1 MRRAA
6 VLFLVPAVLGLCG
19 CVVSQQEG
27 ERTHVNAADPD
38 EIEFH
43 FNTAF
48 NRTVLFG
55 RSALLLAIAA
65 WLLPRKG
72 TGGSNVVPIVLVVA
86 TLIGSGWLLKTG
98 WSRVFDYR
106 IAVHNE
112 ALRLNVPSQSE
123 LEIAWSEIEGIEG
136 EGKALDVRFLYGKG
150 QAMKYA
156 SEWEDLTITVRGGKQ
171 HYVDL
176 RPLSVEQRGV
186 LWRAI
191 ARKAELQIKTWVEH
205 DKG

>member
-1 MRRAA
+1 M
-6 VLFLVPAVLGLCG
+6 CG

-48 NRTVLFG
+48 NRAVLFG
-55 RSALLLAIAA
+55 RSALLLAFAA

-72 TGGSNVVPIVLVVA
+72 TGSGSIAPIVLAVA
-86 TLIGSGWLLKTG
+86 VLIGSAWLLMTG
-98 WSRVFDYR
+98 WSKVFDYR
-106 IAVHNE
+106 IAVHND
-112 ALRLNVPSQSE
+112 ALSLNVPSQSE
-123 LEIAWSEIEGIEG
+123 LMIAWSEIEEIEG
-136 EGKALDVRFLYGKG
+136 EGKALDVTFLDGKG

-171 HYVDL
+171 HFVDL

-191 ARKAELQIKTWVEH
+191 ARKAELQIETWVEH